1 VKTRLLSM
9 RLVRPAHAKAYIM
22 VKVQSAHKT
31 AKIVIALKGKH
42 GKTIAKITK
51 TIAANKQVKITSSS
65 IKLAVKKVSLTS
77 VK

>member
-1 VKTRLLSM
+1 M

-22 VKVQSAHKT
+22 VKVQSSAKT

-42 GKTIAKITK
+42 NKTIAKITK
-51 TIAANKQVKITSSS
+51 TIATNKQVKITSSS